1 MKEHHRT
8 CTVDLAATESLALG
22 SLNLLESTEPV
33 ENVLY
38 AHVMEFA
45 MVRFLVPKF

>member
-22 SLNLLESTEPV
+22 SLNLLESTEH
-33 ENVLY
+33 VLY